1 MAEQSP
7 GNPVENQDY
16 SAIECSLADAHKKL
30 SKLHDIQRASR
41 VQLMV
46 LVIALVVVMLIFGA
60 RIYGRVQENF
70 NHNQVRSQLLERLPI
85 LGQDIAKQ
93 LEPVLHQV
101 APVYGQELKNRIV
114 KIAPDLRDDADQLLK
129 ELPNQIHDDIIGL
142 LKQSIERVAVSTKMD
157 TQKRF
162 PYLTDERAYSVMQHL
177 TDALDRES
185 QVVTQKFQGIFT
197 HELQNV
203 HDIFTRFDVPPVDKK
218 DQSQIQREM
227 IHHLLMYVDSLIM
240 DDAVE

>member
-7 GNPVENQDY
+7 GNQVENQNL

-30 SKLHDIQRASR
+30 SKLHDVQRASR

-46 LVIALVVVMLIFGA
+46 LVGALVLVMLIFGA
-60 RIYGRVQENF
+60 RIYGRVKQNF

-101 APVYGQELKNRIV
+101 APVYGQQLKDRVV
-114 KIAPDLRDDADQLLK
+114 KIAPDLRDDADRLLK
-129 ELPNQIHDDIIGL
+129 ELPNQIHEDIMGI
-142 LKQSIERVAVSTKMD
+142 LKQSIDRVAMSIQMD
-157 TQKRF
+157 AKKTF
-162 PYLTDERAYSVMQHL
+162 PYLSDQRAHGMMEHL

-185 QVVTQKFQGIFT
+185 QQVTQKAEGIFAF
-197 HELQNV
+197 ELQNV
-203 HDIFTRFDVPPVDKK
+203 HDIFTRFDVPTVNNK
-218 DQSQIQREM
+218 DQYQIEREM
-227 IHHLLMYVDSLIM
+227 IHHLLMYLDSQLM
-240 DDAVE
+240 TDAAE